1 MKGTM
6 KKWLV
11 VGLSVA
17 MLATS
22 SGVSELV
29 TFADVPKDI
38 LQNEIYDSSSYN
50 LENISKAT
58 SSNAFNVYDELD
70 NATSS
75 NVEKKEP
82 NGISKLT
89 YASKVA
95 KNTTNISSTD
105 ILLNPDTLR
114 KIKNKTY
121 NPSELENGGYYE
133 SFGNIFSG
141 VDSDGCTL
149 DDILKKRSF

>member
-75 NVEKKEP
+75 NVEKKELVV
-82 NGISKLT
+82 IRQ
-89 YASKVA
+89 
-95 KNTTNISSTD
+95 I
-105 ILLNPDTLR
+105 
-114 KIKNKTY
+114 
-121 NPSELENGGYYE
+121 
-133 SFGNIFSG
+133 
-141 VDSDGCTL
+141 
-149 DDILKKRSF
+149 